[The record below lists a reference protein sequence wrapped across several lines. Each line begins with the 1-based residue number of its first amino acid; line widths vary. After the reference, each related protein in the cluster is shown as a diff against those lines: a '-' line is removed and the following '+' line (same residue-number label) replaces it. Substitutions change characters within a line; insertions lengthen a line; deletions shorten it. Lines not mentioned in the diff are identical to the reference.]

1 MRLDKLLTRNRVI
14 DLKSR
19 EPKAVLAEM
28 VEVVCK
34 SDPKLNPERLLR
46 ALLARENTLTTAMG
60 HGVAI
65 PHARLPMKRR
75 FICAVGRSSQG
86 IIYDQS
92 HQQPVHL
99 VVMLVASSKEKAFLR
114 VLNATADFAKD
125 VDTVKRIVHA
135 ESPEEAFKIITRTW
149 GPSTARVPTTH
160 GALNRSLMSHA
171 IALGRQHYVSSVFL
185 FADALTNLD
194 QASRLCA
201 DYDVIVVTRNK
212 PEQYRNDRRVK
223 DVIQI
228 SSGSGDR
235 VGQLKLAML
244 LALTRGLIRRD
255 ERIIC
260 IAGLPGSGLLDTL
273 VLVDAAREY
282 QMLFSPEEVPLPE
295 DLRPEVLERVI
306 GIAGS
311 LAAEGREGK
320 PVGTIFVVGD
330 TDHVQKSCRPM
341 VINPFYGYREDDR
354 NILDPFMEET
364 VKEFSSID
372 GAFIIRGD
380 GVIMSAGSYLLP
392 SVPGQELPSGYGA
405 RHEAAAGITAST
417 NAIAIV
423 ISESTRQVSVFRR
436 GAMITALDTK
446 GQSKANNLSR

>member
-1 MRLDKLLTRNRVI
+1 M
-14 DLKSR
+14 
-19 EPKAVLAEM
+19 
-28 VEVVCK
+28 
-34 SDPKLNPERLLR
+34 
-46 ALLARENTLTTAMG
+46 
-60 HGVAI
+60 
-65 PHARLPMKRR
+65 
-75 FICAVGRSSQG
+75 
-86 IIYDQS
+86 
-92 HQQPVHL
+92 
-99 VVMLVASSKEKAFLR
+99 
-114 VLNATADFAKD
+114 
-125 VDTVKRIVHA
+125 
-135 ESPEEAFKIITRTW
+135 
-149 GPSTARVPTTH
+149 PTTH
-160 GALNRSLMSHA
+160 GALNRSLITHA
-171 IALGRQHYVSSVFL
+171 VALGRQHYVTSVFL
-185 FADALTNLD
+185 FVDALNTLD

-212 PEQYRNDRRVK
+212 PEHYRNDRRVK
-223 DVIQI
+223 AVIQI

-330 TDHVQKSCRPM
+330 TDRVLKSCRPM

-380 GVIMSAGSYLLP
+380 GVIMTAGSYLLP
-392 SVPGQELPSGYGA
+392 SIPGQELPSGYGA

-417 NAIAIV
+417 EAIAIV
-423 ISESTRQVSVFRR
+423 ISESTRQVSVFRK

-446 GQSKANNLSR
+446 GQAQTNHLSR

>member
-14 DLKSR
+14 DLQSR
-19 EPKAVLAEM
+19 DQKGVLDEM
-28 VEVVCK
+28 AALACEA
-34 SDPKLNPERLLR
+34 DRKLKQDRLLK

-60 HGVAI
+60 HGVAV

-75 FICAVGRSSQG
+75 FILVVGRSAPG
-86 IIYDQS
+86 VVYDQF
-92 HQQPVHL
+92 QDQPVHL
-99 VVMLVASSKEKAFLR
+99 FLMLIGAPKEKTFLR
-114 VLNATADFAKD
+114 VLNALAEFGKD
-125 VDTVKRIVHA
+125 VDTVKRILHA

-149 GPSTARVPTTH
+149 GPTTARVPTTH
-160 GALNRSLMSHA
+160 AALNRSLISHA
-171 IALGRQHYVSSVFL
+171 VALGRQHYVSSVFL
-185 FADALTNLD
+185 FADALPNLD
-194 QASRLCA
+194 PASRLGA

-244 LALTRGLIRRD
+244 LALTRGLISRD

-282 QMLFSPEEVPLPE
+282 QMIFSPEEVPLPP

-330 TDHVQKSCRPM
+330 TEAVLKLCRPM
-341 VINPFYGYREDDR
+341 VINPFHGYREDDR

-380 GVIMSAGSYLLP
+380 GVIMTAGSYLLP
-392 SVPGQELPSGYGA
+392 NVPGQELPSGYGA

-417 NAIAIV
+417 NAIAII
-423 ISESTRQVSVFRR
+423 ISESTRQVSVFRK
-436 GAMITALDTK
+436 GAMITALENK
-446 GQSKANNLSR
+446 GQTTPNPVTR

>member
-1 MRLDKLLTRNRVI
+1 MRLDKLLTRNRVV

-19 EPKAVLAEM
+19 EQKGVLAEM
-28 VEVVCK
+28 AELVCQ
-34 SDPKLNPERLLR
+34 SDPRLKREQLLK

-75 FICAVGRSSQG
+75 VVLAVGRSSQG
-86 IIYDQS
+86 VIYDQF
-92 HQQPVHL
+92 QDQPVHL
-99 VVMLVASSKEKAFLR
+99 VLMLAADPKEKAFLR
-114 VLNATADFAKD
+114 VLNAIAEFGKD
-125 VDTVKRIVHA
+125 HDTVRRILHA

-160 GALNRSLMSHA
+160 AALNRSLISHA
-171 IALGRQHYVSSVFL
+171 VALGRQHYVSSVFL
-185 FADALTNLD
+185 FADALPNLD
-194 QASRLCA
+194 QASRICA

-244 LALTRGLIRRD
+244 LALTRGLIGRD

-282 QMLFSPEEVPLPE
+282 QMMFSPEDIPLPP
-295 DLRPEVLERVI
+295 DLKPEVLERVI

-330 TDHVQKSCRPM
+330 TDNVLKLCRPM
-341 VINPFYGYREDDR
+341 VINPFHGYREDDR

-372 GAFIIRGD
+372 GAFVVRGD

-392 SVPGQELPSGYGA
+392 NVPGEELPSGYGA

-417 NAIAIV
+417 NAIAVV
-423 ISESTRQVSVFRR
+423 ISESTRQVSVFRK
-436 GAMITALDTK
+436 GTIITALENK
-446 GQSKANNLSR
+446 GQAAPNSNNR

>member
-1 MRLDKLLTRNRVI
+1 MRLDKLLTRHRVI
-14 DLKSR
+14 DLHSR
-19 EPKAVLAEM
+19 DPKAVLAEM
-28 VEVVCK
+28 VNALRQ
-34 SDPKLNPERLLR
+34 SDPKLNPERLLK
-46 ALLARENTLTTAMG
+46 ALMAREHTLTTALG
-60 HGVAI
+60 QGVAI
-65 PHARLPMKRR
+65 PHARVPMKRR
-75 FICAVGRSSQG
+75 ILCVVGRSAQG

-92 HQQPVHL
+92 QPHPVNL
-99 VVMLVASSKEKAFLR
+99 VVMLVANPKEKSFLR

-160 GALNRSLMSHA
+160 RALNRSLITHA
-171 IALGRQHYVSSVFL
+171 LALGRQHYVTSVFL
-185 FADALTNLD
+185 FADALASLD
-194 QASRLCA
+194 EASRLCA
-201 DYDVIVVTRNK
+201 DYDVIAVTRNK
-212 PEQYRNDRRVK
+212 PEQYRDDRRVK

-330 TDHVQKSCRPM
+330 TDRVQKSCRPM

-372 GAFIIRGD
+372 GAFVIRGD

-392 SVPGQELPSGYGA
+392 NIPGQELPSGYGA
-405 RHEAAAGITAST
+405 RHEAAAGITAT
-417 NAIAIV
+417 TDAIAIV
-423 ISESTRQVSVFRR
+423 ISESTRQVSVFRK

-446 GQSKANNLSR
+446 GQFKNSPPSR